1 MIYYSCII
9 LQKCREISR
18 NIWNLNFAINYSFK
32 KIWNRKLGTLKTLI
46 DFPRSVRMAPLFNTT
61 SNEKWTNFYVWPDKY
76 LPFKLEFVLTLSPW
90 RSSRSADDPSKSS
103 FGDFFLTNIM
113 GIAGGT
119 ENINTTILF
128 SSKMLTIFES
138 HNRKSNVQTKLELEE
153 PTNFKIKYF
162 SVNWFF

>member
-1 MIYYSCII
+1 M
-9 LQKCREISR
+9 
-18 NIWNLNFAINYSFK
+18 
-32 KIWNRKLGTLKTLI
+32 T
-46 DFPRSVRMAPLFNTT
+46 PLFLTLQ
-61 SNEKWTNFYVWPDKY
+61 NEIKWTNFYVQPDKY

-90 RSSRSADDPSKSS
+90 RLPRPADDPSKSS

-138 HNRKSNVQTKLELEE
+138 HDQKSEFKVQTKLELEE

-162 SVNWFF
+162 

>member
-1 MIYYSCII
+1 MELEHLETKIPPS
-9 LQKCREISR
+9 
-18 NIWNLNFAINYSFK
+18 LNVQCM
-32 KIWNRKLGTLKTLI
+32 T
-46 DFPRSVRMAPLFNTT
+46 PLFLTLQ
-61 SNEKWTNFYVWPDKY
+61 NEMKWTNFYVQPDKY

-90 RSSRSADDPSKSS
+90 RSPRPADDPSKSS

-128 SSKMLTIFES
+128 RSKMLTIFES
-138 HNRKSNVQTKLELEE
+138 HDQKSEFKVQTKLELEE

-162 SVNWFF
+162 